1 MRRRIRLRKLVTIN
15 WQAKLICLAAAVV
28 VWLMVNHLLV
38 RGGSTEWNID
48 DIRLSMPE

>member
-1 MRRRIRLRKLVTIN
+1 MRTRTRFQKLLATN

-38 RGGSTEWNID
+38 RDASPEWNID
-48 DIRLSMPE
+48 DIRLSTPE

>member
-38 RGGSTEWNID
+38 RGGSAEWNID

>member
-1 MRRRIRLRKLVTIN
+1 MRTRTRFQKLLTTN
-15 WQAKLICLAAAVV
+15 WQAKLICLAAAIV

-38 RGGSTEWNID
+38 RYSSPEWSID

>member
-1 MRRRIRLRKLVTIN
+1 MRHRIRLQKWLTTN
-15 WQAKLICLAAAVV
+15 WQAKLICLAAAIV

-38 RGGSTEWNID
+38 RGSGSEWSID

>member
-1 MRRRIRLRKLVTIN
+1 MRHRIRLRKLLTTN

-38 RGGSTEWNID
+38 RGASPEWDID
-48 DIRLSMPE
+48 DIRLSVPE

>member
-1 MRRRIRLRKLVTIN
+1 MRHRSRLQKLFTTN

-28 VWLMVNHLLV
+28 VWFMVNHLLV
-38 RGGSTEWNID
+38 RASGPEWSID